1 MKKIL
6 LISLIVISIVMIV
19 ISISAKI
26 IPPALTG
33 IGFII
38 IAFLFYKNKV

>member
-6 LISLIVISIVMIV
+6 LISLIAISIVMIA